1 MATFRY
7 TPLITMDLFFSTV
20 IFRNESRVFEK
31 AYATL
36 WCVTGNGFFPL
47 SLIKFLTGSPL

>member
-47 SLIKFLTGSPL
+47 SLIKFLT